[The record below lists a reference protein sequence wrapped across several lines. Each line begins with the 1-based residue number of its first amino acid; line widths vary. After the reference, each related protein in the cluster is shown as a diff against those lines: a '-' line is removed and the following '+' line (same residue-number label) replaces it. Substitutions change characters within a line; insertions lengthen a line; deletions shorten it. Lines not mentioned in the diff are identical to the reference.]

1 MSRLFRILPI
11 ATIIFA
17 AGISGAWWSAQ
28 FTTPLPRAWGW
39 FGAAIIGITLWAG
52 VEIAVRG
59 ERAGWLI
66 AAVAAGMDVIM
77 AGLYFSAHPP
87 LVAWSLALAQ
97 PLITLLVAYQ
107 SALYERRAVLEAEAR
122 RREELEAERKRQ
134 EAEDRHR
141 RRLETMR
148 LKAELATA
156 APDVSGRD
164 RAMSAVPDTRA
175 KRNGHMSAADRRA
188 WLADREGPVNPR
200 ELADTWQVSERTVRR
215 DLRAA
220 GYQPDGDGIWRKP
233 IKEVKGNGS

>member
-1 MSRLFRILPI
+1 MKRLFRFLP
-11 ATIIFA
+11 ALAIIFA
-17 AGISGAWWSAQ
+17 SGISGAWWSAQ
-28 FTTPLPRAWGW
+28 FTAPLPTAWGW
-39 FGAAIIGITLWAG
+39 FGAVIIGITLWAG

-59 ERAGWLI
+59 ERAGWII
-66 AAVAAGMDVIM
+66 AAVAAGMDVVM

-107 SALYERRAVLEAEAR
+107 SALYERRAALEAEAR

-148 LKAELATA
+148 LKAELAAA
-156 APDVSGRD
+156 APDTSGRD
-164 RAMSAVPDTRA
+164 RTMSAVPDTRA

-188 WLADREGPVNPR
+188 WLAGREGPVNPR
-200 ELADTWQVSERTVRR
+200 ELADMWQVSERTVRR

-220 GYQPDGDGIWRKP
+220 GYQPDGSGMWHRHQM
-233 IKEVKGNGS
+233 EVVE